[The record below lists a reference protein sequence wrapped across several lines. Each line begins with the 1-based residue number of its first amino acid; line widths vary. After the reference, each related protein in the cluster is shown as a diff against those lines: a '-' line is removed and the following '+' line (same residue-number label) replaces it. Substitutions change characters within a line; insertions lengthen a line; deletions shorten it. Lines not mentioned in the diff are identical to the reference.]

1 MMTLLMSYCPGSHD
15 SFKSGQIFPTMA
27 TTSLMGVTTIRI
39 IVSALPLIA
48 VCFKTLLTT
57 SLAVL
62 QVKRTVFGMTRNG
75 EFVDDLGLATAP
87 HKGRSLADHLVDDK
101 EVGLL
106 SLIWNTAVMAADRS
120 KSPVK
125 SYVLG

>member
-1 MMTLLMSYCPGSHD
+1 
-15 SFKSGQIFPTMA
+15 MA
-27 TTSLMGVTTIRI
+27 TTSLMGVTTIQM

-75 EFVDDLGLATAP
+75 EFVLFVAPELPTLERDDLGLATAP

-106 SLIWNTAVMAADRS
+106 SLIWNTEVMAADRS

-125 SYVLG
+125 SYVLS